1 MDSNLRRDVNK
12 IIDQHSN
19 SFESAVIYR
28 ASAAAGPMADW
39 VKAIVRYS
47 DVLERISPLTN
58 ELRKL
63 DSKLASSRNR
73 LKECE

>member
-28 ASAAAGPMADW
+28 ASAAAGPM
-39 VKAIVRYS
+39 VIQNQK
-47 DVLERISPLTN
+47 
-58 ELRKL
+58 K
-63 DSKLASSRNR
+63 SKNIFFLIKFIHIIYKNII
-73 LKECE
+73 